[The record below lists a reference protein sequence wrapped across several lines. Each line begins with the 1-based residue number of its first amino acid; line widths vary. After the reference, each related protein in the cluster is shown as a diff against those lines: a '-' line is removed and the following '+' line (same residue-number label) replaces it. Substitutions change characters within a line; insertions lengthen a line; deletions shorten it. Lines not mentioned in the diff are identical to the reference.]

1 MKEGNSATPC
11 FSPPF
16 PLVVV
21 VVVLVVLQ
29 LIGTGHIVL
38 GNLFLGDD
46 MC

>member
-1 MKEGNSATPC
+1 MKEGNFATPC

-16 PLVVV
+16 PLVLVV
-21 VVVLVVLQ
+21 VVLQ

-38 GNLFLGDD
+38 GNLFLGED